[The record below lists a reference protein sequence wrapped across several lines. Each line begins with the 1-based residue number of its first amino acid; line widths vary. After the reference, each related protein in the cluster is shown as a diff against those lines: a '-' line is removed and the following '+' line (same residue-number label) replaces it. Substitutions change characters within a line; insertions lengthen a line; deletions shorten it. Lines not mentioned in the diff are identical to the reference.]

1 MYGFEEIPAIG
12 DPMIDARPW
21 NNNNS
26 PKALV
31 SLSSPSS
38 STITMDRSV
47 AKQPET
53 NSKKYILIDIY
64 NKVLKIINRAKIF
77 CWSVKRK
84 GKAYINVIKH
94 GEKSYYNYT
103 LQLKASNSKYF
114 EKKTPRKI
122 AIQNSHFIHHFSSST
137 AWKKSLGWDILIFEK
152 YDFVSLHYSRLN
164 QTK

>member
-53 NSKKYILIDIY
+53 NSKRYILIITDIY
-64 NKVLKIINRAKIF
+64 NINYNEVLKIINRAKIF
-77 CWSVKRK
+77 CWGVKRK
-84 GKAYINVIKH
+84 GNFDINVIKH
-94 GEKSYYNYT
+94 GEKSYYN
-103 LQLKASNSKYF
+103 
-114 EKKTPRKI
+114 
-122 AIQNSHFIHHFSSST
+122 
-137 AWKKSLGWDILIFEK
+137 
-152 YDFVSLHYSRLN
+152 
-164 QTK
+164 